1 MKHVLF
7 LLLVTACL
15 SGCSLFGQ
23 KNEGHRSFRGICVD
37 DVNGT
42 DGLYNPERGFRLEVA
57 LDVAN
62 KNYLWN
68 PAAFPDITSYLE
80 QESKNYAS
88 DSVSLVQTYFY
99 LTDLVGKDLSAED
112 FKTMD
117 VFSVANIAKFDYFI
131 IPGCVLTVPFF
142 KIYGELLRNK
152 VKQGCKLIFLAAS
165 GNHYTDYEVN
175 YVSEFLK
182 ELKPYAIMTR
192 DSVAYKHYAK
202 FSENTY
208 NGIDNVFF
216 VNRLDIPKCE
226 TTVSPYIVLNFDEP
240 KHNGI
245 KELLAKKFAD
255 KNIIY
260 TNHKPFPYAN
270 VSKLVKKGIM
280 VSDYPLDYL
289 LLYKNVTET
298 HSDRVHACIPTLS
311 FGNKAQLYSDS
322 PRSALF
328 ENVGITDIK
337 DHPVKVEGLKEM
349 QDKQICFLK
358 RILI

>member
-1 MKHVLF
+1 MKIGLF
-7 LLLVTACL
+7 TSVYFNNIGNAFIDLGAEATINEAKPADAEIVKVSQCANFAATM
-15 SGCSLFGQ
+15 GRTFLFKENPIINWLWVRVMQ
-23 KNEGHRSFRGICVD
+23 KFAKKLHDRS
-37 DVNGT
+37 
-42 DGLYNPERGFRLEVA
+42 Y
-57 LDVAN
+57 
-62 KNYLWN
+62 K
-68 PAAFPDITSYLE
+68 
-80 QESKNYAS
+80 
-88 DSVSLVQTYFY
+88 SV
-99 LTDLVGKDLSAED
+99 
-112 FKTMD
+112 KTMD